1 MERKAEKSV
10 RERQDLRL
18 ELPLLA
24 LQVERGRKQKSEGSS
39 QKLGRAENRFFSRAS
54 RKECS
59 PGATPIFPQ

>member
-18 ELPLLA
+18 ELLLLA

-39 QKLGRAENRFFSRAS
+39 QKLGRAEN
-54 RKECS
+54 
-59 PGATPIFPQ
+59 ILL